1 MKNKKISKKVVKKF
15 KDVTEKLKML
25 QISEDAICDPILELL
40 EGRACF
46 IEYDDKINDIIYSG
60 PVFSDICDELQSE
73 QVTLPFKYWPHLKEL
88 EILASKYD
96 YIMVIDNKR

>member
-1 MKNKKISKKVVKKF
+1 
-15 KDVTEKLKML
+15 ML
-25 QISEDAICDPILELL
+25 QIKTLSAIQYWKL

-46 IEYDDKINDIIYSG
+46 IEYDEEINDVIYSG
-60 PVFSDICDELQSE
+60 PVIFVMNWNQNKLHYLQ
-73 QVTLPFKYWPHLKEL
+73 VLATFKEL